1 MNARIQTR
9 DDYNNMT
16 SGEIIEKQE
25 NRKKMISDSYLRST
39 PAPPLSLNL
48 CKIYALGSKHR

>member
-16 SGEIIEKQE
+16 SSEIIEKQE
-25 NRKKMISDSYLRST
+25 NRKKNDKRLIPAQHPGSSPKLKSLQNLRIRIK
-39 PAPPLSLNL
+39 A
-48 CKIYALGSKHR
+48 

>member
-25 NRKKMISDSYLRST
+25 NRKKNDKRLIPAQHPGSSPKLKSLQNLRIRIK
-39 PAPPLSLNL
+39 A
-48 CKIYALGSKHR
+48 

>member
-25 NRKKMISDSYLRST
+25 NRKKND
-39 PAPPLSLNL
+39 
-48 CKIYALGSKHR
+48 K